1 MEKQPAGL
9 DKELQAMGTIGR
21 LLDALDEAQRV
32 SILRWI
38 SDRYRGKAGAV
49 DASETVGGA
58 GSRFSALPEFFA
70 AARPSTEAERVLVAG
85 YWFQYVQEE
94 ANLDAFRINT
104 ELKNMGVAVSN
115 VTRAFDVLKAE
126 SPAQVIQIAKS
137 GKAQQARKKY
147 RLTTAGKSK
156 VDAMLAG

>member
-1 MEKQPAGL
+1 M
-9 DKELQAMGTIGR
+9 
-21 LLDALDEAQRV
+21 
-32 SILRWI
+32 
-38 SDRYRGKAGAV
+38 
-49 DASETVGGA
+49 
-58 GSRFSALPEFFA
+58 
-70 AARPSTEAERVLVAG
+70 AG